1 MVRERSIRFRLTL
14 WYALV
19 LCAAL
24 ALLSGLIWFSLRQ
37 RLLNE
42 VDQESSGSAAR
53 LEAYFVKEAAENP
66 PVDLIDE
73 LDEFCQALPPSDTVR
88 LRGTRGFTFDFP
100 KHGGPPAQDR
110 RTFSR
115 RFRVRNEIFDLQISS
130 SLTAIDHT
138 LDLLRILL
146 LSLVPLI
153 VIIACAG
160 GAWLSRRALR
170 PVDTIT
176 AAARGI
182 SIENLSLRLRTPQ
195 TGDELERLTEVWNSM
210 LDRLEAAVKTLSQFA
225 ADASHELR
233 TPLAVIRTSA
243 ELALRR
249 ARTPEGYRE
258 SLMEIS
264 QEADRM
270 TRLVE
275 DLLFLA
281 RSDARAFE
289 MPMEP
294 VDPAALLRRVCDELH
309 GVADARRTR
318 IRRVAPASEVSISG
332 NPAALRRLFLVLI
345 DNAIKYSAPESEVIV
360 AIETSNNQVSV
371 TVQDFGIGISP
382 ADQPHI
388 FNRFYQADRARA
400 GEGFGLG
407 LSLAESIVKAH
418 SATISVTSEEGRG
431 TTFCV
436 VFAAAAM
443 TTAHEAVGLPLASAT
458 PGVRSEA

>member
-1 MVRERSIRFRLTL
+1 VAREYSIRFRLTL

-42 VDQESSGSAAR
+42 VDQTLSGSAAR

-66 PVDLIDE
+66 PVDLVDE
-73 LDEFCQALPPSDTVR
+73 LEEFCQGLPPSDYVR
-88 LRGTRGFTFDFP
+88 LRGARGFAFDFP
-100 KHGGPPAQDR
+100 KHVPPPGEDR
-110 RTFSR
+110 RNLSR
-115 RFRVRNEIFDLQISS
+115 HFRVGNDTFDLQISS

-146 LSLVPLI
+146 LSLVPL
-153 VIIACAG
+153 VVLIACAG

-170 PVDTIT
+170 PVDAIT

-182 SIENLSLRLRTPQ
+182 SIENLSLRLHTPQ

-210 LDRLEAAVKTLSQFA
+210 LGRLEAAVKTLSQFA

-249 ARTPEGYRE
+249 ARSPEAYRE
-258 SLMEIS
+258 SLIEIS

-281 RSDARAFE
+281 RSDARAAE

-294 VDPAALLRRVCDELH
+294 VDPAALLRKVCDELH
-309 GVADARRTR
+309 GVADARHIR
-318 IRRVAPASEVSISG
+318 IRRVPPAREVFISG

-345 DNAIKYSAPESEVIV
+345 DNAIKYSVPESEVIV
-360 AIETSNNQVSV
+360 AIGTADGHVSV
-371 TVQDFGIGISP
+371 TVQDSGIGISP

-388 FNRFYQADRARA
+388 FKRFYQADKARA

-418 SATISVTSEEGRG
+418 TATIRVTSGQGRG
-431 TTFCV
+431 ATFCV
-436 VFAAAAM
+436 VFA
-443 TTAHEAVGLPLASAT
+443 TASAST
-458 PGVRSEA
+458 VPVTAEPGINVGH

>member
-1 MVRERSIRFRLTL
+1 VARERSIRFRLTL

-42 VDQESSGSAAR
+42 VDAGLADRAAR
-53 LEAYFVKEAAENP
+53 LQSYVAKEAAETP
-66 PVDLIDE
+66 PVDLADE
-73 LDEFCQALPPSDTVR
+73 LDEFSQALPPSDSLH
-88 LRGTRGFTFDFP
+88 LRGPRGFEFNFP
-100 KHGGPPAQDR
+100 KLSTPRTEDMRTLR
-110 RTFSR
+110 RQFSVGSSL
-115 RFRVRNEIFDLQISS
+115 FELTISS

-153 VIIACAG
+153 IAIACAG
-160 GAWLSRRALR
+160 GAWLSRRALK
-170 PVDTIT
+170 PVDEVT
-176 AAARGI
+176 AAAQGI
-182 SIENLSLRLRTPQ
+182 SINNLSLRLRAPQ
-195 TGDELERLTEVWNSM
+195 TGDELQRLTEVWNGM
-210 LDRLEAAVKTLSQFA
+210 LGRLEAAVKTLSQFA

-243 ELALRR
+243 EVALRR
-249 ARTPEGYRE
+249 ARSPEAYRE
-258 SLMEIS
+258 SLIEIS

-281 RSDARAFE
+281 RSDARAAE

-294 VDPAALLRRVCDELH
+294 VDPAALLCNVCDELR
-309 GVADARRTR
+309 GLADARRIR
-318 IRRVAPASEVSISG
+318 IRRIPAPRGACISG

-345 DNAIKYSAPESEVIV
+345 DNAIKYSNPDSEVNV
-360 AIETSNNQVSV
+360 TIESTRAHIAV

-382 ADQPHI
+382 NDQPHI
-388 FNRFYQADRARA
+388 FRRFYQADKARSD
-400 GEGFGLG
+400 EGFGLG
-407 LSLAESIVKAH
+407 LSLAESIAKAH
-418 SATISVTSEEGRG
+418 RATITVTSEEGRG
-431 TTFCV
+431 ATFRV
-436 VFAAAAM
+436 AF
-443 TTAHEAVGLPLASAT
+443 TAASAT
-458 PGVRSEA
+458 LPVTVAPAINVGQ